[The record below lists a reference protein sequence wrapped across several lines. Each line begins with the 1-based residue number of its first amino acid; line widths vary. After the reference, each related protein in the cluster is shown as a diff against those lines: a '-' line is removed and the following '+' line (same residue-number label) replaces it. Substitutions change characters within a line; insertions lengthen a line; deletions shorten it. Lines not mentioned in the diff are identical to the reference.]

1 MRGPQI
7 EYFPAINERYKTR
20 AICTLAIAND
30 AREGCCQRN
39 RTAPL
44 EGDMRERAY
53 GAAFLPSSREPVSS
67 LSASRVESQFKRWVV
82 VGLEARIFVSDE
94 AESRVTQVLSAGERC
109 ADRVLGPPVIKFGAT
124 RPGPVHEGSK
134 GRVAG
139 PEVVRRAEQRQ
150 MPITRGL
157 ECRS

>member
-1 MRGPQI
+1 MRGSQI
-7 EYFPAINERYKTR
+7 EYFPDINERYKIR
-20 AICTLAIAND
+20 AICTLDIAND

-39 RTAPL
+39 CTAPL
-44 EGDMRERAY
+44 EGDMRERHY

-67 LSASRVESQFKRWVV
+67 FSASRVESQFKRWVV

-94 AESRVTQVLSAGERC
+94 AESRVTQVPSAGKRC
-109 ADRVLGPPVIKFGAT
+109 ADRVLGPPFVKT
-124 RPGPVHEGSK
+124 RPDPVHEGSK

-150 MPITRGL
+150 MPITRDL